1 MISWQRS
8 SILPSRRSLQ
18 NSSCAILA
26 AATISSPARRKRF
39 ACRIFARGFWAG
51 SASSSMTAFFPGD
64 YFFIRPPNAPQN
76 SCVFLASS
84 SMKRSARCMYRCARS
99 WAAVIRT
106 DSTGSGAGA
115 VCGGSAFGGSWRS
128 GGGGPGAGT
137 LFGGLALF
145 LLPGGRPL
153 RLGAVSGTAAAAGAG
168 AGSGAGSTGAGAGS
182 AGSAGS
188 GSGTAS
194 TFSSISFLERY

>member
-1 MISWQRS
+1 MGTWLMPKGVGCA
-8 SILPSRRSLQ
+8 LPRLGLR
-18 NSSCAILA
+18 LA
-26 AATISSPARRKRF
+26 LGVRVDP
-39 ACRIFARGFWAG
+39 
-51 SASSSMTAFFPGD
+51 
-64 YFFIRPPNAPQN
+64 
-76 SCVFLASS
+76 V
-84 SMKRSARCMYRCARS
+84 KRSARCMYRCARS
-99 WAAVIRT
+99 WAGVIRT
-106 DSTGSGAGA
+106 GSTGSGAGA

-182 AGSAGS
+182 AGVSAGAGSAGSAGS

-194 TFSSISFLERY
+194 TFSSISSFLF